1 MSVPAPRSLFVSA
14 TAWSLIVLG
23 VIGVILATL
32 IAFLA
37 LMLGVVGAEAV
48 FDENPLFGLLP
59 PAMQWLMRHLGVL
72 AAVLFVT
79 SVAALPLGVA
89 LNRRREWARVASVW
103 TCWILALGHV
113 AAVPWQWL
121 QMAAWRDAITF
132 TMPVFVRESIESMY
146 WPLQISSAVM
156 TLALGIALAWS
167 AWRLSRP
174 LVRAEFIAQ
183 KTISDQ

>member
-1 MSVPAPRSLFVSA
+1 MSPPVPRSLFVSA

-23 VIGVILATL
+23 VLGILFAAMV
-32 IAFLA
+32 AFLA
-37 LMLGVVGAEAV
+37 LMLGVVGAESV

-59 PAMQWLMRHLGVL
+59 STMQWLMRHLGVL

-79 SVAALPLGVA
+79 SVAALPLGIA
-89 LNRRREWARVASVW
+89 LNRRREWARAASVW
-103 TCWILALGHV
+103 TCWILALLHI

-132 TMPVFVRESIESMY
+132 TMPVFVRDSITSMY

-156 TLALGIALAWS
+156 TLALGIALAWT
-167 AWRLSRP
+167 AWKLSRP
-174 LVRAEFIAQ
+174 NLREEF
-183 KTISDQ
+183 TP